1 MKTKNEWIK
10 FRVTA
15 EEKRLITQKAKNAN
29 MNVSEFLVNLAK
41 RKRIV
46 VVKELPQLMSDI
58 YGAAVNINQI
68 AKVANTQKY
77 VNKSTVDKLTNEAN
91 ELKIK
96 IEEIIK
102 SICEF
107 EPESEVASINRMYEL
122 LTHINIKL
130 DKLGEKIDGS
140 F

>member
-15 EEKRLITQKAKNAN
+15 EEKKLIAQKAKNAN

-58 YGAAVNINQI
+58 YGASININQI

-77 VNKSTVDKLTNEAN
+77 VNKSMVDELTNESN

-96 IEEIIK
+96 VDEIIK
-102 SICEF
+102 SICEL
-107 EPESEVASINRMYEL
+107 EPESEVASIKRMYEL

>member
-15 EEKRLITQKAKNAN
+15 EEKKLIAQKAKNAN

-58 YGAAVNINQI
+58 YGASININQI

-77 VNKSTVDKLTNEAN
+77 VNKSMVDELTIESN

-96 IEEIIK
+96 IDEIIK
-102 SICEF
+102 SICEL
-107 EPESEVASINRMYEL
+107 EPESEVASINRLYEL

-140 F
+140 L